1 MNEPLPPPGL
11 HQDFVVRYE
20 QLREDALSAANRA
33 SGVGFTL
40 FLRQGM
46 TAWMQACSCAALPL
60 PTSAAPANTMSAW
73 SCDVRAQAA
82 SILAGILL
90 SYRSE
95 TTRCTP
101 TCRR

>member
-1 MNEPLPPPGL
+1 VTASLATPVLR
-11 HQDFVVRYE
+11 QDVVIRYE
-20 QLREDALSAANRA
+20 E
-33 SGVGFTL
+33 
-40 FLRQGM
+40 LRQGVLSGRQGVSSVGLTLFVREGM
-46 TAWMQACSCAALPL
+46 AKWIRVVADGPSPRSQPESTTAI
-60 PTSAAPANTMSAW
+60 NGW

-101 TCRR
+101 MGRR

>member
-1 MNEPLPPPGL
+1 VNEPLPPPGL
-11 HQDFVVRYE
+11 GQDFVVRYE
-20 QLREDALSAANRA
+20 QLRDDALSGSHRA
-33 SGVGFTL
+33 SGLGFTL

-46 TAWMQACSCAALPL
+46 TAWMRACSCAALPM
-60 PTSAAPANTMSAW
+60 PTSAAPAHTMSAW

-95 TTRCTP
+95 TTPCTP